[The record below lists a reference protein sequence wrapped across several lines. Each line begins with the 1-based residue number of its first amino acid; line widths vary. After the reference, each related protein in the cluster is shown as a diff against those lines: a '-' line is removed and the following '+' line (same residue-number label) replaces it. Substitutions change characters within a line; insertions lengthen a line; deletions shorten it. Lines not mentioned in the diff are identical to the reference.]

1 MKQSYIRKQR
11 TEKENR
17 QRVMDR
23 EGMYRVKSLVKNYV
37 KKKYIIKNNILNKD
51 YNDYKNTIPKSCEK
65 RNPGNKYLER
75 KIRSA
80 VRWNTIALIIRA
92 NTKNNLGGHISSYMS
107 SCTLYEVGFNH
118 FFRGKNNKF
127 EGDLIYFQGHV
138 APGIYARSYLES
150 RLTENQLNNFRKEI
164 KGQGL
169 SAYPHPYLMPKYWQ
183 FPTVSMGLGPLQ
195 AIYQARLMKYMDC
208 RCIQNMKDRKVWAFV
223 GDGECDEVETIGA
236 INVASREKLDNL
248 IFVINC
254 NLQRLDG
261 PVRGN
266 GKIIDELEQI
276 FKGANWNVI
285 KVVWG
290 GDWDMLF
297 EHDKKGILQKCIND
311 TVDGD
316 YQRYQALGGK
326 YTKEQLFGKYKDT
339 ASLVKNLSYKEISNL
354 NRGGHDPQK
363 IYAAYYEAVNNSYRK
378 PTVILAHT
386 IKGYGIYKFESSM
399 ETHNVK
405 TMDYNALKRF
415 RDKFEIPITNEK
427 IKTNNIPFY
436 KPDEDSPEI
445 KYIHKCRKNLNG
457 YLPKRN
463 ESLFVLNIKSLE
475 KTIFEKIVN
484 NIGNRKVSTTM
495 VCVRIINSLM
505 QNKNIGKRIV
515 PILPDEAR
523 TFGMETMFSKV
534 GIYSIEGQKYLPMD
548 KEKLIY
554 YKEDKQGQLIEEGIN
569 EVGSMSCWIAAA
581 TSYANHSYTLIP
593 FYIYYSMFGFQRVG
607 DLAWAAGDLQSRG
620 FLLGGTSGRTTL
632 NGEGLQHQDGQG
644 QVLASI
650 IPSCRSYDP
659 TYSYELAVI
668 LQYGL
673 KKMYV
678 NKEKC
683 YYYISLMNEKY
694 LHQKKQNNCKEGII
708 RGMYL
713 LHQTN
718 KKNNKS
724 KLYKNTS
731 QKKYTKIKHN
741 NRKLQV
747 QLLGSGS
754 ILREVEYASDI
765 LKNEFNIESN
775 VWSVT
780 SFNELRR
787 EAVELDRKNILRCE
801 TQIPLK
807 PWITKCLE
815 KYNSPVIAS
824 TDYIKLY
831 ADQVRAWVPNDYYV
845 LGTDGYGRSDTRKK
859 LRYFFEVDRYF
870 ITIISLKSL
879 HNQGIIDM
887 SIIKKALTKYD
898 INTKKINPLTL

>member
-1 MKQSYIRKQR
+1 MIKI
-11 TEKENR
+11 EKKGEKIEG
-17 QRVMDR
+17 MDR
-23 EGMYRVKSLVKNYV
+23 ECMFSVKSLLKKYIKN
-37 KKKYIIKNNILNKD
+37 KYIIKNNILHKD
-51 YNDYKNTIPKSCEK
+51 YNDYKNTIPKNCEK
-65 RNPGNKYLER
+65 KNPGNKYLER

-80 VRWNTIALIIRA
+80 VRWNTIALIMRA
-92 NTKNNLGGHISSYMS
+92 NKKNNLGGHISSYMS

-118 FFRGKNNKF
+118 FFRGKNNNF
-127 EGDLIYFQGHV
+127 EGDLIYFQGHI

-150 RLTENQLNNFRKEI
+150 RLTEKQLDNFRKEI
-164 KGQGL
+164 KGQGI
-169 SAYPHPYLMPKYWQ
+169 SAYPHPYLMPTYWQ

-195 AIYQARLMKYMDC
+195 AIYQARLMKYMDY
-208 RCIQNMKDRKVWAFV
+208 RGIKNMKDRKVWAFV

-236 INVASREKLDNL
+236 INVASRERLDNL

-266 GKIIDELEQI
+266 GRIIDELEQI

-290 GDWDMLF
+290 GVWDMLL
-297 EHDKKGILQKCIND
+297 EKDKKGSLQKCINE
-311 TVDGD
+311 TIDGE

-339 ASLVKNLSYKEISNL
+339 ANLVKKLSYKEISNL
-354 NRGGHDPQK
+354 TRGGHDPQK
-363 IYAAYYEAVNNSYRK
+363 VYAAYYEAVNNSFRK

-399 ETHNVK
+399 ESHNVK
-405 TMDYNALKRF
+405 NIDYKALKMF
-415 RDKFEIPITNEK
+415 RDRFEIPIKNEK
-427 IKTNNIPFY
+427 IKENNIPFY

-445 KYIHKCRKNLNG
+445 KYIHKCRKKLNG

-463 ESLFVLNIKSLE
+463 VKTFELKIHSLE
-475 KTIFEKIVN
+475 KKIFDKIIN
-484 NIGNRKVSTTM
+484 KIGNRKISTTM
-495 VCVRIINSLM
+495 ICVRIINSLM

-534 GIYSIEGQKYLPMD
+534 GIYSIEGQKYIPMD
-548 KEKLIY
+548 AEKLIY
-554 YKEDKQGQLIEEGIN
+554 YKEDKKGQIIEEGIN

-593 FYIYYSMFGFQRVG
+593 FYIYYSMFGFQRIG

-644 QVLASI
+644 QLLASI

-668 LQYGL
+668 VQNGL

-694 LHQKKQNNCKEGII
+694 LHPKKPKNCEEGII

-713 LHQTN
+713 LRETKTN
-718 KKNNKS
+718 N
-724 KLYKNTS
+724 
-731 QKKYTKIKHN
+731 I
-741 NRKLQV
+741 KLQV
-747 QLLGSGS
+747 QLLGSGT
-754 ILREVEYASDI
+754 ILREVEYASEI
-765 LKNEFNIESN
+765 LRNEFNISSN
-775 VWSVT
+775 IWSVT

-787 EAVELDRKNILRCE
+787 EALEIDRKKNLMGE
-801 TQIPLK
+801 NTLK

-815 KYNSPVIAS
+815 KYKSPIIAS

-831 ADQVRAWVPNDYYV
+831 ADQIRAWVPNDFYV
-845 LGTDGYGRSDTRKK
+845 LGTDGYGRSDTRKR

-879 HNQGIIDM
+879 NNKGIIDR
-887 SIIKKALTKYD
+887 SIVKNALKKFD
-898 INTKKINPLTL
+898 INTKKINPLML

>member
-1 MKQSYIRKQR
+1 
-11 TEKENR
+11 
-17 QRVMDR
+17 MDR
-23 EGMYRVKSLVKNYV
+23 EGFFSVKSLVKKYIKN
-37 KKKYIIKNNILNKD
+37 KYIIKNNIFNKD
-51 YNDYKNTIPKSCEK
+51 YYDYKNTIPKNCEK
-65 RNPGNKYLER
+65 RIPGNKYLER

-80 VRWNTIALIIRA
+80 IRWNTIALIIRA

-118 FFRGKNNKF
+118 FFRGINDKF

-150 RLTENQLNNFRKEI
+150 RLTEKQLDNFRKEI
-164 KGQGL
+164 KGQGI
-169 SAYPHPYLMPKYWQ
+169 SAYPHPYLMPHYWQ

-195 AIYQARLMKYMDC
+195 AIYQARLMKYMDY
-208 RCIQNMKDRKVWAFV
+208 RGIKNMKDRKVWAFV

-266 GKIIDELEQI
+266 GRIIDELEQI

-290 GDWDMLF
+290 GDWDRLLDK
-297 EHDKKGILQKCIND
+297 DKKGSLQKCINA
-311 TVDGD
+311 TLDGEF
-316 YQRYQALGGK
+316 QRYQALGGK
-326 YTKEQLFGKYKDT
+326 YTKEQLFGKFKNT
-339 ASLVKNLSYKEISNL
+339 AKLVSKFSFEEISNL
-354 NRGGHDPQK
+354 KRGGHDSQK
-363 IYAAYYEAVNNSYRK
+363 VYAAYYEAVNNSYRK

-399 ETHNVK
+399 ESHNVK
-405 TMDYNALKRF
+405 NLDFKALKRF
-415 RDKFEIPITNEK
+415 RDRFEIPIKNEK
-427 IKTNNIPFY
+427 IKAKNIPFY

-445 KYIHKCRKNLNG
+445 KYLHKCREKLNG

-463 ESLFVLNIKSLE
+463 VKLFVLNFHSLE
-475 KTIFEKIVN
+475 KKILYKIVN
-484 NIGNRKVSTTM
+484 KIGTRKISTTM
-495 VCVRIINSLM
+495 IGVRIINSLM

-534 GIYSIEGQKYLPMD
+534 GIYSIEGQKYLPID

-554 YKEDKQGQLIEEGIN
+554 YKEDKQGQIIEEGIN
-569 EVGSMSCWIAAA
+569 ELGSMSCWIAAA
-581 TSYANHSYTLIP
+581 TSYANHNYTLIP
-593 FYIYYSMFGFQRVG
+593 FYIFYSMFGFQRIG

-668 LQYGL
+668 IYYGL

-678 NKEKC
+678 KKEKC

-694 LHQKKQNNCKEGII
+694 LHPKKPKQCEKGII

-713 LHQTN
+713 LRKHKIPKQ
-718 KKNNKS
+718 
-724 KLYKNTS
+724 NTT
-731 QKKYTKIKHN
+731 QNINLKVH
-741 NRKLQV
+741 
-747 QLLGSGS
+747 LLGSGS
-754 ILREVEYASDI
+754 ILREVEHAAEI
-765 LKNEFNIESN
+765 LKNEFNIESY

-787 EAVELDRKNILRCE
+787 EAVEIDRRKNLICE
-801 TQIPLK
+801 KHNTLK

-815 KYNSPVIAS
+815 KYHSPSPIIAS

-845 LGTDGYGRSDTRKK
+845 LGTDGYGRSDTRKN

-879 HNQGIIDM
+879 NNKGIIDR
-887 SIIKKALTKYD
+887 SIVKNALKKYG
-898 INTKKINPLTL
+898 INAKKLNPLN

>member
-1 MKQSYIRKQR
+1 MF
-11 TEKENR
+11 N
-17 QRVMDR
+17 
-23 EGMYRVKSLVKNYV
+23 VKSLVKKYIKN
-37 KKKYIIKNNILNKD
+37 KYIIKNNILNKD
-51 YNDYKNTIPKSCEK
+51 NNDYNNTIPRNCEK
-65 RNPGNKYLER
+65 KNPGNKYLER

-80 VRWNTIALIIRA
+80 VRWNTIALIMRA
-92 NTKNNLGGHISSYMS
+92 NKKNNLGGHISSYMS

-118 FFRGKNNKF
+118 FFRGKNNNF
-127 EGDLIYFQGHV
+127 EGDLIYFQGHI

-150 RLTENQLNNFRKEI
+150 RLTEKQLDNFRKEI
-164 KGQGL
+164 KGKGL

-195 AIYQARLMKYMDC
+195 AIYQARLMKYMDY
-208 RCIQNMKDRKVWAFV
+208 RGIKNMKDRKVWAFV

-266 GKIIDELEQI
+266 GRIIDELEQI

-290 GDWDMLF
+290 GVWDRLF
-297 EHDKKGILQKCIND
+297 ETDKKGSLQKCINE
-311 TVDGD
+311 TIDGEF
-316 YQRYQALGGK
+316 QRYQALGGK

-339 ASLVKNLSYKEISNL
+339 AKLVKKLSYKEISNL

-363 IYAAYYEAVNNSYRK
+363 VYAAYYEAVNNSYRK

-399 ETHNVK
+399 ESHNIK
-405 TMDYNALKRF
+405 NIDYKALKLF
-415 RDKFEIPITNEK
+415 RDRFEIPIKNEK
-427 IKTNNIPFY
+427 IKDNNIPFY

-445 KYIHKCRKNLNG
+445 KYIHKCRNKLNG

-463 ESLFVLNIKSLE
+463 VKNLEVKINSLE
-475 KTIFEKIVN
+475 NTIFDKIIKQ
-484 NIGNRKVSTTM
+484 IGNRKISTTM
-495 VCVRIINSLM
+495 ICVRIINSLM

-534 GIYSIEGQKYLPMD
+534 GIYSIEGQKYIPMD
-548 KEKLIY
+548 AEKLIY
-554 YKEDKQGQLIEEGIN
+554 YKEDKQGQIIEEGIN

-593 FYIYYSMFGFQRVG
+593 FYIYYSMFGFQRIG

-632 NGEGLQHQDGQG
+632 NGEGLQHQDGHG

-668 LQYGL
+668 VQNGL
-673 KKMYV
+673 KKMYI

-694 LHQKKQNNCKEGII
+694 LHPKKPKNCEEGII

-713 LHQTN
+713 FRETKTN
-718 KKNNKS
+718 KIN
-724 KLYKNTS
+724 
-731 QKKYTKIKHN
+731 
-741 NRKLQV
+741 LQV
-747 QLLGSGS
+747 QLLGSGT
-754 ILREVEYASDI
+754 ILREVEYAAEI
-765 LKNEFNIESN
+765 LRNEFNIESN
-775 VWSVT
+775 IWSVT

-787 EAVELDRKNILRCE
+787 EALEIDRRKYLMCEKNN
-801 TQIPLK
+801 TLK

-815 KYNSPVIAS
+815 KYKSPIIAS

-845 LGTDGYGRSDTRKK
+845 LGTDGYGRSDTRKN

-879 HNQGIIDM
+879 NNKGIIDR
-887 SIIKKALTKYD
+887 SIVKKALKKYD
-898 INTKKINPLTL
+898 INSKKINPLML

>member
-1 MKQSYIRKQR
+1 MRKDLDPDPIE
-11 TEKENR
+11 TKEWIESIVS
-17 QRVMDR
+17 VMDR
-23 EGMYRVKSLVKNYV
+23 EGILRVKYLLNNMINYINN
-37 KKKYIIKNNILNKD
+37 KYIIKNNIIINN
-51 YNDYKNTIPKSCEK
+51 NDYKNTIPVKCEK
-65 RNPGNKYLER
+65 KIPGNKYLER

-92 NTKNNLGGHISSYMS
+92 NKKNNLGGHISSYMS

-118 FFRGKNNKF
+118 FFRGTNNIF
-127 EGDLIYFQGHV
+127 EGDLIYFQGHI

-150 RLTENQLNNFRKEI
+150 RLTEDHLDKFRKEI
-164 KGQGL
+164 KGKGL
-169 SAYPHPYLMPKYWQ
+169 SSYPHPYLMPTYWQ
-183 FPTVSMGLGPLQ
+183 FPTVSMGLGPIQ
-195 AIYQARLMKYMDC
+195 AIYQARLMKYMDS
-208 RCIQNMKDRKVWAFV
+208 RGIKNMKDRKVWAFL

-236 INVASREKLDNL
+236 INVASIENLDNL

-266 GKIIDELEQI
+266 GRIIDDLERI

-290 GDWDMLF
+290 GLWDSLL
-297 EHDKKGILQKCIND
+297 EKDNKGFLQKCINE
-311 TVDGD
+311 TIDGE

-326 YTKEQLFGKYKDT
+326 YTKEHFFGKYKET
-339 ASLVKNLSYKEISNL
+339 AKLVKNLSYKEISNL

-363 IYAAYYEAVNNSYRK
+363 VYAAYYEAFHNSFGK

-386 IKGYGIYKFESSM
+386 IKGYGLYNFESSM
-399 ETHNVK
+399 EAHNVK
-405 TMDYNALKRF
+405 NIDYKALKMF
-415 RDKFEIPITNEK
+415 RDRFEIPINNEN
-427 IKTNNIPFY
+427 IKENNIPYY

-445 KYIHKCRKNLNG
+445 KYIHDCRKRLNG

-463 ESLFVLNIKSLE
+463 GKIFELKIPSLE
-475 KTIFEKIVN
+475 NKIFDKIIN
-484 NIGNRKVSTTM
+484 NIGNRKISTTM
-495 VCVRIINSLM
+495 ICVRIINSLM
-505 QNKNIGKRIV
+505 QDKNIGKRIV

-534 GIYSIEGQKYLPMD
+534 GIYSIEGQKYTPMD
-548 KEKLIY
+548 AENLIS
-554 YKEDKQGQLIEEGIN
+554 YKEDKKGQILEEGIN
-569 EVGSMSCWIAAA
+569 ELGAMSSWIAAA

-593 FYIYYSMFGFQRVG
+593 FYIYYSMFGFQRIG

-632 NGEGLQHQDGQG
+632 NGEGLQHQDGHG
-644 QVLASI
+644 QLLASI

-668 LQYGL
+668 LQNGL

-678 NKEKC
+678 NKENC
-683 YYYISLMNEKY
+683 YYYISLMNENY
-694 LHQKKQNNCKEGII
+694 LHPKMPKNCEEGII

-713 LHQTN
+713 LREKTT
-718 KKNNKS
+718 KKN
-724 KLYKNTS
+724 T
-731 QKKYTKIKHN
+731 
-741 NRKLQV
+741 KLQV
-747 QLLGSGS
+747 QLLGSGT
-754 ILREVEYASDI
+754 ILREVEYASEI
-765 LKNEFNIESN
+765 LRDEFNIYSN
-775 VWSVT
+775 IWSVT

-787 EAVELDRKNILRCE
+787 EALEIDRKKNLMCE
-801 TQIPLK
+801 KNKKLK
-807 PWITKCLE
+807 PWITKCLD
-815 KYNSPVIAS
+815 KYKCPIIAS

-845 LGTDGYGRSDTRKK
+845 LGTDGYGRSDTRKN

-879 HNQGIIDM
+879 NNKGIIDI
-887 SIIKKALTKYD
+887 SIVKKALKKYD
-898 INTKKINPLTL
+898 INTKKINPLML

>member
-1 MKQSYIRKQR
+1 MFS
-11 TEKENR
+11 
-17 QRVMDR
+17 
-23 EGMYRVKSLVKNYV
+23 VKSLVKNIRKYI
-37 KKKYIIKNNILNKD
+37 KNKYIIKNNILNKD
-51 YNDYKNTIPKSCEK
+51 YNDYKNTIPRNCEK
-65 RNPGNKYLER
+65 KNPGNKYLER

-80 VRWNTIALIIRA
+80 VRWNTIALIMRA
-92 NTKNNLGGHISSYMS
+92 NKKNNLGGHISSYMS

-127 EGDLIYFQGHV
+127 EGDLIYFQGHI
-138 APGIYARSYLES
+138 APGIYARSFLES
-150 RLTENQLNNFRKEI
+150 RLTEKQLDNFRKEI
-164 KGQGL
+164 KGQGI

-195 AIYQARLMKYMDC
+195 AIYQARLMKYMDY
-208 RCIQNMKDRKVWAFV
+208 RGIKNMKDRKVWAFV

-236 INVASREKLDNL
+236 INVASRERLDNL

-266 GKIIDELEQI
+266 GRIIDELEQI

-290 GDWDMLF
+290 GVWDMLL
-297 EHDKKGILQKCIND
+297 EKDKKGSLQKCINE
-311 TVDGD
+311 TLDGE

-339 ASLVKNLSYKEISNL
+339 AKLVKKLSDKEISNL
-354 NRGGHDPQK
+354 NRGGHDSQK
-363 IYAAYYEAVNNSYRK
+363 VYAAYYEAVNNSFRK

-399 ETHNVK
+399 ESHNVK
-405 TMDYNALKRF
+405 NIDYKALKRF
-415 RDKFEIPITNEK
+415 RDRFEIPITNEK
-427 IKTNNIPFY
+427 IKENNIPFY

-445 KYIHKCRKNLNG
+445 KYIHKCRKKLNG

-463 ESLFVLNIKSLE
+463 GKMLEVKIHSLE
-475 KTIFEKIVN
+475 NKIFDKIIKK
-484 NIGNRKVSTTM
+484 IGNRKISTTM
-495 VCVRIINSLM
+495 ICVRIINSLM
-505 QNKNIGKRIV
+505 QKKNIGKRIV

-534 GIYSIEGQKYLPMD
+534 GIYSIEGQKYIPMD
-548 KEKLIY
+548 AEKLIY
-554 YKEDKQGQLIEEGIN
+554 YKEDKQGQIIEEGIN

-593 FYIYYSMFGFQRVG
+593 FYIYYSMFGFQRIG

-632 NGEGLQHQDGQG
+632 NGEGLQHQDGHG
-644 QVLASI
+644 QLLASI

-668 LQYGL
+668 VQNGL

-694 LHQKKQNNCKEGII
+694 LHPKKPKKCEEGII

-713 LHQTN
+713 LRE
-718 KKNNKS
+718 
-724 KLYKNTS
+724 
-731 QKKYTKIKHN
+731 TKTN

-747 QLLGSGS
+747 QLLGSGT
-754 ILREVEYASDI
+754 ILREVEYASEI
-765 LKNEFNIESN
+765 LRKEFNIESN
-775 VWSVT
+775 IWSVT

-787 EAVELDRKNILRCE
+787 EALEIDRRKNLMCE
-801 TQIPLK
+801 KNNTSK

-815 KYNSPVIAS
+815 KYKSPIIAS

-879 HNQGIIDM
+879 NNKGIIDR
-887 SIIKKALTKYD
+887 SIVKKALKKYD
-898 INTKKINPLTL
+898 INTKKINPLML